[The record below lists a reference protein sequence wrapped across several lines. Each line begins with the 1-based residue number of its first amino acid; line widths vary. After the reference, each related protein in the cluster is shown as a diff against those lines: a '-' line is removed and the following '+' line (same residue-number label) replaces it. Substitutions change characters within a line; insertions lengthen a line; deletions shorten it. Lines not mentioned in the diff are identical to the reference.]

1 MVSRMFELVQHSYGK
16 IFSRNVAFSFGI
28 GEKFVFAY
36 SGNTGALAGDQ
47 TGRRT

>member
-1 MVSRMFELVQHSYGK
+1 MFELVQHSYGK

-36 SGNTGALAGDQ
+36 SENTGALAGDQ